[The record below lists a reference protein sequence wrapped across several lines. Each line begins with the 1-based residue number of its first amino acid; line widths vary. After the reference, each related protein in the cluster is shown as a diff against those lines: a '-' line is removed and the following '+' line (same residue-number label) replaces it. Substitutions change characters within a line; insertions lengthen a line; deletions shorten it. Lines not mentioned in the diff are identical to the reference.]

1 MRINQ
6 KVATPFGPGY
16 IQGAMDGGILVRI
29 KLSDLTNKT
38 SIRQAVTK
46 HPHLSALFVI
56 AETEIKKG

>member
-6 KVATPFGPGY
+6 HVITSFGPGY

-29 KLSDLTNKT
+29 KLSDLTNK
-38 SIRQAVTK
+38 SAIRQTVTK
-46 HPHLSALFVI
+46 RPHLSALFVI